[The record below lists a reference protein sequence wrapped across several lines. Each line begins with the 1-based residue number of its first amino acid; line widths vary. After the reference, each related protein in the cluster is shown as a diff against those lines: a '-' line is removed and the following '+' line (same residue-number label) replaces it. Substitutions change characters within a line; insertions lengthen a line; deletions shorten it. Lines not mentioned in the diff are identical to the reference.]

1 MPETR
6 LPERPLSRA
15 DGDREDTVPAGGS
28 VGLPPWLERS
38 RLTATLDAAATCPI
52 TLVSA
57 AAGWGKTAMLAEWR
71 RASAGRAA
79 MLWYS
84 GDLDD
89 RCGTDRELWERIIT
103 ELTAVGAMNGAD
115 ANATAGPAL
124 VVIDDF
130 DELAGPDLLTGIEYL
145 VRAFKGRVRTVVSC
159 RTPPPL
165 PWHRWRVTGE
175 LADIRGDQLAFTLDE
190 TAGLIAAHGLDVSEA
205 GLAELQGLTEGWPA
219 GLRLAAL
226 TMREHAE
233 PEQAIAELGL
243 DDLVAD
249 YLNEEVLARM
259 PADTRRLLAY
269 VSVADQVT
277 AGMVDAVTGRDDG
290 ARVLADL
297 DQQGAFVHRRSG
309 PAEWYR
315 FHPLLGRL
323 LYARLRRQDP
333 PGVAV
338 AHRRAADWHIAHGP
352 PVEALRHLLAAEDWG
367 TAVETMEQ
375 RWPDIAVDSRR
386 RRVDQAVPV
395 PLDALHMKPDLAL
408 AFAAERLD
416 AADAVGARRFLRI
429 AGDRDGAP
437 TEVTGSPALL
447 ALQLAEARLTGDLD
461 QVVEAAERLLALPSA
476 AGDQERRALG
486 LIALGRA
493 NLQLGRHVEAGAQ
506 LCEGLSLA
514 SQTDLSQDQISAGSH
529 VALWH
534 ATGGRLHAAVRTGR
548 ETLALAERLGLT
560 RMSDLGW
567 ARLAL
572 AEAYYQWDRLP
583 EAHRTANEAV
593 EHAYGDPQ
601 MLVSIAAVQARI
613 WSAAGRPAEAHEVLL
628 GARQEAAGTR
638 VAGPARRALSLVE
651 AELRLAGGDLVAA
664 RRLLST
670 GLPDDPLPAW
680 TALVEGAILLAEGK
694 AATAAT
700 LVAPFL
706 YESDLPSLTWRAQ
719 AGLLGALAGRVLH
732 DRARV
737 ARGLDIALEAA
748 EQEGFRRMFVAGGHA
763 LRELLVTAAPGMSVY
778 RLVASDL
785 ARPPHGSAPA
795 IEPRLTGTPT
805 SPGRPWIGSVLV
817 EPLTERELTVLRY
830 LQGDLSNVE
839 IGSVLC
845 ISVNTI
851 KTHVKNIYRKL
862 NAVRR
867 REAVQR
873 GRELRLL

>member
-1 MPETR
+1 MPDTR
-6 LPERPLSRA
+6 SLS
-15 DGDREDTVPAGGS
+15 PS
-28 VGLPPWLERS
+28 LERS
-38 RLTATLDAAATCPI
+38 RLTAALDATACCPI
-52 TLVSA
+52 TLISA
-57 AAGWGKTAMLAEWR
+57 AAGWGKTAMLSEWR
-71 RASAGRAA
+71 RASPGAAA

-89 RCGTDRELWERIIT
+89 RGGTDRELWERMVA
-103 ELTAVGAMNGAD
+103 ELTAMGAMDGEDGNGAP
-115 ANATAGPAL
+115 GPA
-124 VVIDDF
+124 VVVVDDF

-145 VRAFKGRVRTVVSC
+145 VRAFKGRVRTVLSC

-190 TAGLIAAHGLDVSEA
+190 TAGLIAAHGLELTEA

-249 YLNEEVLARM
+249 YLNEEVLKRM
-259 PADTRRLLAY
+259 PADTRRLLAD

-290 ARVLADL
+290 ARRLAEL
-297 DQQGAFVHRRSG
+297 DQQGAFVQRRSG

-315 FHPLLGRL
+315 FHPLLSRL

-333 PGVAV
+333 AGVAV

-352 PVEALRHLLAAEDWG
+352 PVEALRHLLAAEDWD
-367 TAVETMEQ
+367 TAVETMDQ

-395 PLDALHMKPDLAL
+395 PPDALHMKPGLAL

-416 AADAVGARRFLRI
+416 AADPVRARRFMRL
-429 AGDRDGAP
+429 AADGDGGP
-437 TEVTGSPALL
+437 SLL
-447 ALQLAEARLTGDLD
+447 ALHLAEARLTGDLD
-461 QVVEAAERLLALPSA
+461 QVVETAEQLLAVPSS

-493 NLQLGRHVEAGAQ
+493 NLQLGRYAEAGSQ

-514 SQTDLSQDQISAGSH
+514 GQTDLTQNQISAGSH

-601 MLVSIAAVQARI
+601 MLVSIAVVQARI
-613 WSAAGRPAEAHEVLL
+613 WSGAGRLAEAHEVLL

-664 RRLLST
+664 RRLLSA
-670 GLPDDPLPAW
+670 GLPDDPLPPW
-680 TALVEGAILLAEGK
+680 TALVDAAILLAEGK
-694 AATAAT
+694 AATAAA

-706 YESDLPSLTWRAQ
+706 YESGLPSLTWRAQ
-719 AGLLGALAGRVLH
+719 AGLLSALAGRALH

-763 LRELLVTAAPGMSVY
+763 LRELLVTAAPGMGVY

-785 ARPPHGSAPA
+785 ARAPHGSAPA

-805 SPGRPWIGSVLV
+805 SPARPWIGSVLV

-867 REAVQR
+867 REAVRR